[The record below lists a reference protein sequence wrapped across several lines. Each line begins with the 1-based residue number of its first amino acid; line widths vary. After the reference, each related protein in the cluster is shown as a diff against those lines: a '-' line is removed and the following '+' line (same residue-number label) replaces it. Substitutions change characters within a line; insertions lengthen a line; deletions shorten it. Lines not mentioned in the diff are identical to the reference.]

1 MNPFWSDG
9 LRYFW
14 TPFRNSLRVADVSLP
29 ATFVCSVCS
38 AASVKKIV
46 SIVVSVQY
54 FSANHSYT

>member
-1 MNPFWSDG
+1 MNPFWSDE

-29 ATFVCSVCS
+29 ATFVCS

-46 SIVVSVQY
+46 SIIVSVQY